1 MNDPNQNTQSSGLTL
16 EPQQLRDFFIS
27 HLNRIYCAKAHL
39 VERLPEL
46 ADQAQ
51 FRDLRYA
58 IIETMED
65 IDRQI
70 ARMDEVFVLLDE
82 KPSIE
87 KHDEL
92 IDFLENGFAAN
103 YQQVDDLV
111 LRDLSILFYLSLV
124 ESIEV
129 ASFHILLMAADKMHS
144 KQIKQ
149 LLQENFDES
158 KADRS
163 LFTQI
168 TAKYIN

>member
-1 MNDPNQNTQSSGLTL
+1 MNDPKQTTQSSNLVL
-16 EPQQLRDFFIS
+16 EPQQLRGFLIN

-46 ADQAQ
+46 ADQANFQ
-51 FRDLRYA
+51 DLKYA

-65 IDRQI
+65 IEKQI
-70 ARMDEVFVLLDE
+70 TRMDEIFMLLDE

-87 KHDEL
+87 NHDEL
-92 IDFLENGFAAN
+92 IEFLENGFAAN
-103 YQQVDDLV
+103 YQQVDDLI

-124 ESIEV
+124 ENIEV
-129 ASFHILLMAADKMHS
+129 ASFHILLMAAGKMHN

-163 LFTQI
+163 LFSQI